1 MCLDLFQQ
9 QQQQQQQQHVI
20 SKFFQG
26 DCVSHRKK
34 LRWGVY
40 PFQTAQMAKQPQRE
54 DDDDEARLLI
64 AIK

>member
-1 MCLDLFQQ
+1 MSFNNNNR
-9 QQQQQQQQHVI
+9 I
-20 SKFFQG
+20 EFFQG
-26 DCVSHRKK
+26 DWVSYRKK

-40 PFQTAQMAKQPQRE
+40 PFQTAQITKQPQRE